1 MKKSVLSLEEKTSH
15 HWVFFT
21 FKLLN
26 NRLWLTELG
35 GANIKHLTLLFEQA
49 ELKLFFFYFSEHQEL
64 SKEINEISDSRIRE
78 DMERELGGLV
88 SRMEAKSLQIS
99 KIRRHQERA
108 SWKYV
113 FAGHTCNKL
122 FGHVLLDSLRN
133 RYQGTVLLK
142 HLRKL

>member
-15 HWVFFT
+15 HWSFFT
-21 FKLLN
+21 FKLLKN
-26 NRLWLTELG
+26 ILWLTELG
-35 GANIKHLTLLFEQA
+35 GANIKHLSLLFEQSGIKVV
-49 ELKLFFFYFSEHQEL
+49 LFYFSEHQEL

-108 SWKYV
+108 SWNM
-113 FAGHTCNKL
+113 C
-122 FGHVLLDSLRN
+122 LLDILVTHFLVMFCLIVCELDTRVPF
-133 RYQGTVLLK
+133 Y
-142 HLRKL
+142 